1 MRQDRDEPVR
11 AFAAR
16 LRGQAGVC
24 NFRVN
29 PSLACHAE
37 VDYSNIMIRD
47 VLIRG
52 LEDEEIRLD
61 ILGESR
67 QDMSLEDALQYVEA
81 KESGKSFPTIGETSN
96 LHSTSDEPATGAP
109 APYPAPAYP
118 ACSAHHHPTYSCQLF
133 SATGPQST
141 DASS

>member
-1 MRQDRDEPVR
+1 MKMTAANRGTIDIIGALALRISGTSPSKNRLATHQMVYFTTATDRM
-11 AFAAR
+11 F
-16 LRGQAGVC
+16 LSKQACV
-24 NFRVN
+24 
-29 PSLACHAE
+29 A
-37 VDYSNIMIRD
+37 
-47 VLIRG
+47 
-52 LEDEEIRLD
+52 
-61 ILGESR
+61 LG
-67 QDMSLEDALQYVEA
+67 MLPP
-81 KESGKSFPTIGETSN
+81 SFPTIGETSN